1 MDKYTALIIINKYS
15 DLFYK
20 ILFDEDTNVFKIY
33 ISSWE
38 YTEAHSIPAEKAI
51 DFFRYYSNYE
61 KQYNNNYDDLLLDA
75 QEQLFFDYELTAQEV
90 TKRSK
95 LLNAL

>member
-1 MDKYTALIIINKYS
+1 MDKYTAQMIINKYN

-33 ISSWE
+33 TSSWE
-38 YTEAHSIPAEKAI
+38 YSEANCIAAEKAI
-51 DFFRYYSNYE
+51 NFFRYYSNYE
-61 KQYNNNYDDLLLDA
+61 NQYNNNYDDLLLDA
-75 QEQLFFDYELTAQEV
+75 QEQLLTDYELTAQEV

-95 LLNAL
+95 LLNTI